1 MQCINGEWK
10 NVGFYGKICFFYI
23 FCHQKKHND
32 MGYWIIVNIAKLY
45 RCMQLSHRK
54 KNWCNTIECF
64 YSPYVGLSILTTRV
78 FYGNNI
84 VCNI

>member
-10 NVGFYGKICFFYI
+10 NVGFYGKICFFNI

-45 RCMQLSHRK
+45 RCMQVTERR
-54 KNWCNTIECF
+54 IG
-64 YSPYVGLSILTTRV
+64 VQM
-78 FYGNNI
+78 
-84 VCNI
+84 